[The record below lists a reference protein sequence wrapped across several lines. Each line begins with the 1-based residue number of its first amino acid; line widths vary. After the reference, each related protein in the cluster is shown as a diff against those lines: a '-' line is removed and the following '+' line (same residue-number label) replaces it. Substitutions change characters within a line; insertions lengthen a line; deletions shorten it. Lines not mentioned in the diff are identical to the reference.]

1 MYPYDILPGFD
12 FYALFY
18 MLALISALLWLR
30 VLSDRLGMS
39 ARVYNLS
46 LLSAVAA
53 IAGGY
58 LASILTQSVYDW
70 IKTGTFRFGTGM
82 TFYGGLLGGILIF
95 VAVYFTVG
103 RRMFGRGG
111 DHVKG
116 APLLADIAAACV
128 CFAHATGR
136 IGCLFAGCCHGA
148 ETDAWYG
155 IYHVNLGYRATP
167 TQLFESVFLYLL
179 FSVMLALLL
188 HGKRGICALYLFA
201 YGVWRF
207 AIEYL
212 RTDDRGA
219 SFIPGLTP
227 SQVSAVFFA
236 AAGIAIFAY
245 RAASRKKAEDAGSAG
260 DAGGAESGE
269 MK

>member
-1 MYPYDILPGFD
+1 MYPYEIFPGFD

-18 MLALISALLWLR
+18 MLALISALVWLR
-30 VLSDRLGMS
+30 ILSDKLGMP

-58 LASILTQSVYDW
+58 LTSILAQSVYDW
-70 IKTGTFRFGTGM
+70 IETGTFRFGTGM

-111 DHVKG
+111 DHVKA
-116 APLLADIAAACV
+116 APLLADIAACCV
-128 CFAHATGR
+128 SFAHATGR

-148 ETDAWYG
+148 RTDAWYG

-179 FSVMLALLL
+179 FAVMLALLL
-188 HGKRGICALYLFA
+188 RGKRGVCALYLVS

-207 AIEYL
+207 VIEFF
-212 RTDDRGA
+212 RADDRGA
-219 SFIPGLTP
+219 SFIQGLTP
-227 SQVSAVFFA
+227 SQTSAILFV
-236 AAGIAIFAY
+236 AAGVAIY
-245 RAASRKKAEDAGSAG
+245 IMKIRSKKC
-260 DAGGAESGE
+260 GGKTEHDGE
-269 MK
+269 EKA